1 MFVDSLLQKKKKRC
15 GEFLK
20 KKNILNF
27 LQDTHFTK
35 KEANYIRSQWGFEC
49 FFSSFF
55 SQSRGVAILFNNN
68 FDYKLNNV
76 QSDDDGN
83 KLIVEISI
91 QEKSLAVLIYM
102 GQIGTLL
109 NFTKVLID

>member
-1 MFVDSLLQKKKKRC
+1 M
-15 GEFLK
+15 
-20 KKNILNF
+20 
-27 LQDTHFTK
+27 
-35 KEANYIRSQWGFEC
+35 
-49 FFSSFF
+49 
-55 SQSRGVAILFNNN
+55 AILFNNN

-91 QEKSLAVLIYM
+91 QEKSLAVLIYI